1 MEGCCLLDHSL
12 TRSLRLRLRPRPRP
26 RLRPLSK
33 ASLLHLPRDGS
44 THSELAPLT
53 SINLFT
59 DIATGQSDLGNSSVE
74 VSSFL
79 LTVGCVKLTADAS

>member
-1 MEGCCLLDHSL
+1 MLDHSL
-12 TRSLRLRLRPRPRP
+12 TRSLRLRPRPRPRP
-26 RLRPLSK
+26 RPRLRLRPLSK

-59 DIATGQSDLGNSSVE
+59 GQSDLSNSSVE
-74 VSSFL
+74 VSSVL
-79 LTVGCVKLTADAS
+79 LTVGCVKLTAEAS